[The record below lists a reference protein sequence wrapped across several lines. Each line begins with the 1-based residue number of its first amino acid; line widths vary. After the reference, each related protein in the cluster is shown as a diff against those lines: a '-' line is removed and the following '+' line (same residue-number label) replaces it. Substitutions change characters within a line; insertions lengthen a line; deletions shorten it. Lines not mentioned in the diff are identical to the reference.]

1 METKN
6 KTAVIYARVSSSND
20 RQDKVGKSR
29 TWKIMLSHKI

>member
-6 KTAVIYARVSSSND
+6 KTAVILPVYHLVTIGKI
-20 RQDKVGKSR
+20 QVGKSR